1 MADPLL
7 TAMLADA
14 ASLSEP
20 VGSPAMLFPSEVNPR
35 TRGVGFTGIGTS
47 SSKLFSV
54 VKVSRSDRR
63 VCFGKIGAGSAF
75 CIRID
80 CSFKAHVESKVS
92 IDGSDLEYVFI
103 CQNVGSSA
111 FVEPVVSER
120 QIPEKVWEEWDT
132 KTLPLN
138 EWRREFQAVLAT
150 DDKFASFEDIK
161 MEAKFLDTAE
171 TFRTPGKRKRELDER
186 FPVDSLGGTKPA
198 KYERV
203 LPAEEEELEKV
214 VQYGMKKGILTGVVS
229 GLETNVILIQEG
241 LEEVATLTS
250 SRFRSN
256 EETLSLLAGVINN
269 VRSSIGTPVEVATL
283 FMAPTMWGTVSI
295 VADEV
300 LRAGSA
306 LQDLTNLVNSFR
318 NDTVSQFLGFKTNG
332 EALMKIATM
341 LMSSIKKMTVD
352 NQSVK
357 SSVEDLLR
365 RDLLRR
371 ETERGQNEAKT
382 TDVHE
387 DMVNRFSEMLNSNKE
402 LPTADRSPRSRHDAD
417 ESSMGF
423 DTVPGSGVQP
433 TTVHSLSD
441 HPILTPENYKKF
453 RQLVEDVGL
462 LKVSAEATSIKFGNL
477 GIRNLQECS
486 TWVKKN
492 YPDARYGLVIDPL
505 TLLDRLFGDD
515 EVDPITQL
523 KTMESMSKLNIETGA
538 ESSALTSLRHP
549 RPRMFHKGRPMIV
562 CDAKT
567 SRLNLLPKP
576 LKWKSGTDG
585 IRNHI
590 VERMNVLHPHIR
602 DDIDYAFGKD
612 HARDSKAHMIATLS
626 LTSSVTFITQLL
638 NYIDTLYEKLH
649 IYSKFTTE
657 TAWSLAMQV
666 LDRILADLYAP
677 KEGVSNGMKGDRESI
692 CSHLL
697 YASFKTLDVAQ
708 VYVDANF
715 VNHPAISSEFIKFLA
730 TNSGSE
736 KIEQLNV
743 TVAGMKTTI
752 NKAATD
758 SKNASTKSDTA
769 STKCGELS
777 ALITALTRRIKTLE
791 DRPAR

>member
-161 MEAKFLDTAE
+161 MEAKFWTQPKLSVPLVNVSESSTSD
-171 TFRTPGKRKRELDER
+171 FLSIPWVGR
-186 FPVDSLGGTKPA
+186 S
-198 KYERV
+198 
-203 LPAEEEELEKV
+203 
-214 VQYGMKKGILTGVVS
+214 QLT
-229 GLETNVILIQEG
+229 
-241 LEEVATLTS
+241 
-250 SRFRSN
+250 
-256 EETLSLLAGVINN
+256 
-269 VRSSIGTPVEVATL
+269 
-283 FMAPTMWGTVSI
+283 
-295 VADEV
+295 DEV

-402 LPTADRSPRSRHDAD
+402 LRPPI
-417 ESSMGF
+417 
-423 DTVPGSGVQP
+423 GSQ
-433 TTVHSLSD
+433 
-441 HPILTPENYKKF
+441 F

-677 KEGVSNGMKGDRESI
+677 RRSQQRHERRPGVYMLSLTLCKLQDSGRCSSI
-692 CSHLL
+692 
-697 YASFKTLDVAQ
+697 
-708 VYVDANF
+708 
-715 VNHPAISSEFIKFLA
+715 
-730 TNSGSE
+730 
-736 KIEQLNV
+736 
-743 TVAGMKTTI
+743 
-752 NKAATD
+752 
-758 SKNASTKSDTA
+758 
-769 STKCGELS
+769 
-777 ALITALTRRIKTLE
+777 R
-791 DRPAR
+791 